1 MKLLKFYADW
11 CGPCKQ
17 QSKLLKDFP
26 IEVQSI
32 NIEEEEELT
41 EKYNVKNLPTLI
53 LVDDNNNE
61 LTRFHGLTQPD
72 KIVTYYEKMQ

>member
-17 QSKLLKDFP
+17 QSKLLNDFP

-53 LVDDNNNE
+53 LLDDNNNE

-72 KIVTYYEKMQ
+72 KIVAYYEEL

>member
-17 QSKLLKDFP
+17 QSRLLEGFP

-32 NIEEEEELT
+32 NVEEEEELT
-41 EKYNVKNLPTLI
+41 EKYGVKNLPTLI
-53 LVDDNNNE
+53 LLDNDNNE
-61 LTRFHGLTQPD
+61 VSRFSGLTQPD
-72 KIVTYYEKMQ
+72 KIVTYYEKIQ

>member
-17 QSKLLKDFP
+17 QSKLLNDFP

-53 LVDDNNNE
+53 LLDDNNNE
-61 LTRFHGLTQPD
+61 LTRFYGLTQPD
-72 KIVTYYEKMQ
+72 KIITYYEKM

>member
-17 QSKLLKDFP
+17 QTNLLKDFP

-32 NIEEEEELT
+32 NVEEEENLAE
-41 EKYNVKNLPTLI
+41 EYGIKNLPTLI
-53 LVDDNNNE
+53 LLDDEGNE
-61 LTRFHGLTQPD
+61 VKRFHGLTQPD
-72 KIVTYYEKMQ
+72 KIVTYYEG